1 MGALMPDEFVPMS
14 VQDYSKNALATD
26 LRREAESLN
35 FPLLGLFGEVGSLLA
50 EVKKKQRDPISYRA
64 YAAAVTEE
72 LGDVLW
78 YLNLVAARGG
88 FSFAEIV
95 TNLAHDGD
103 DWQSESGEPITFQA
117 LQPPVLT
124 TMLTPS
130 KAFEATL
137 IELAAQ
143 VGLLLAD
150 HLAEDLH
157 RDHRR
162 LGSRLVAILEIL
174 IRASNEAGVTLE
186 AAAVKNA
193 TKTTD
198 RWPTQKEYPK
208 LFDAGFPPEEQLPR
222 SIKISIFERDVGGK
236 RYVFQTCNG
245 LNIGDR
251 LTDNAM
257 KQDDYRFHDV
267 FHYAYVAILGW
278 SPVTRSLFRLK
289 RKSAPLI
296 DEAQDGARAAL
307 IEEGV
312 TTWIF
317 GQAVEMDF
325 FKGVKNGEL
334 PFNILKQI
342 KQFVAGYEA
351 EQCPD
356 WLWEDAIL
364 QGYAAF
370 RYLRE
375 HRRGTIILDT
385 ERRKLKIEPLP

>member
-1 MGALMPDEFVPMS
+1 
-14 VQDYSKNALATD
+14 
-26 LRREAESLN
+26 
-35 FPLLGLFGEVGSLLA
+35 
-50 EVKKKQRDPISYRA
+50 
-64 YAAAVTEE
+64 
-72 LGDVLW
+72 
-78 YLNLVAARGG
+78 
-88 FSFAEIV
+88 
-95 TNLAHDGD
+95 
-103 DWQSESGEPITFQA
+103 
-117 LQPPVLT
+117 
-124 TMLTPS
+124 MLTPS

-325 FKGVKNGEL
+325 FRL
-334 PFNILKQI
+334 T
-342 KQFVAGYEA
+342 Y
-351 EQCPD
+351 
-356 WLWEDAIL
+356 
-364 QGYAAF
+364 
-370 RYLRE
+370 
-375 HRRGTIILDT
+375 
-385 ERRKLKIEPLP
+385 